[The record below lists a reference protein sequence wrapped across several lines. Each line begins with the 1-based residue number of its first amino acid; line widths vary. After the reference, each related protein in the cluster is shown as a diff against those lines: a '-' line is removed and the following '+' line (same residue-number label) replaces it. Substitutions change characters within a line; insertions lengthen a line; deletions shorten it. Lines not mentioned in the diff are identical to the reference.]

1 MALKVAVI
9 GFGVIGASVARSLA
23 IAGASVTLF
32 ERSGPATGT
41 TGTSFAWINAHRK
54 EPLAYHE
61 LNVAG
66 MAEYAQLADHLDG
79 TAWYFPN
86 GGLRWA
92 TEGVGTIDLHACVQW
107 LRERDYP
114 VTWITPKQALHRIGD
129 LRLPA
134 NVTDIA
140 YCPTEGH
147 VFPVPLLGRLWAE
160 AREHGAT
167 LCQPAEVVVVAE
179 NSGAATICLRG
190 GRRSEFDVVVIAVG
204 QWTEALAATAG
215 ITIPMTSPWKSGS
228 AAIGLLGYTC
238 PLPTRLDCV
247 LTTPRLNLRPDGGG
261 RLVLQALDLNATVDP
276 ATLPTTDG
284 PLAQQLRRRLA
295 DVLAGTERA
304 YLESLRVGQR
314 ALPADGHTVAGFAG
328 EHARLYPIVTHS
340 GITLGPLLGR
350 LATAEIM
357 HNQPQP
363 LLAPFRPQRF
373 HGTGPSSLHAPQPAL
388 HPGEQ

>member
-1 MALKVAVI
+1 MRVAVI
-9 GFGVIGASVARSLA
+9 GFGVIGANVARSLA

-66 MAEYAQLADHLDG
+66 MAEHARLADHLDR

-92 TEGVGTIDLHACVQW
+92 TEGTDTANLHASVQR
-107 LRERDYP
+107 LCERDYP
-114 VTWITPKQALHRIGD
+114 ITWITPKQALHKIGD

-134 NVTDIA
+134 NVTDLA

-167 LCQPAEVVVVAE
+167 LCQPAEVVALE
-179 NSGAATICLRG
+179 EKPGAATVCLHGG
-190 GRRSEFDVVVIAVG
+190 GRHEFDVVVIAVG
-204 QWTEALAATAG
+204 QWTEALAGTAG
-215 ITIPMTSPWKSGS
+215 ITIPMTSPRQPGS

-238 PLPTRLDCV
+238 PLPCRLNCV

-261 RLVLQALDLNATVDP
+261 RLVFQALDLNIKVDP
-276 ATLPTTDG
+276 ATPPTTDG
-284 PLAQQLRRRLA
+284 PLAQQLRQRLA
-295 DVLAGTERA
+295 DVLAGTEYA
-304 YLESLRVGQR
+304 HLESLRVGQR

-328 EHARLYPIVTHS
+328 DHSRLYPIVTHS

-350 LATAEIM
+350 LATAEII
-357 HNQPQP
+357 HDRPQP

-373 HGTGPSSLHAPQPAL
+373 HSPMH
-388 HPGEQ
+388 